1 MPALSATSVTKR
13 FGDVVAV
20 DPQPV
25 LDQLAAGRIPVV
37 SSSAPDPTI
46 ALALLLSMM

>member
-1 MPALSATSVTKR
+1 VVIDGTEHDLGAV
-13 FGDVVAV
+13 GDVVRV

-37 SSSAPDPTI
+37 SSIAPDLDTRGTR
-46 ALALLLSMM
+46 